1 MAINEEQAIRLIL
14 KANGITG
21 PLVPLAIKVLR
32 EQFDSGE
39 AFGSDVLGP
48 FTPVLNPVGT
58 LSAEAGKVKRS
69 RTKKQKAN
77 DKKKS
82 KAWAQANSEGRKN
95 NGDFRAGWN
104 QKRVATRA
112 NKILKKL

>member
-1 MAINEEQAIRLIL
+1 IPLVLNEEAAIRLIL

-48 FTPVLNPVGT
+48 FTPFVNPAGT
-58 LSAEAGKVKRS
+58 IVAAAGKKKRS
-69 RTKKQKAN
+69 KKQKAN

-82 KAWAQANSEGRKN
+82 IAWKKANEAGRKN
-95 NGDFRAGWN
+95 NGDFRSGWN
-104 QKRVATRA
+104 QKRVAERA
-112 NKILKKL
+112 NKLLKKM